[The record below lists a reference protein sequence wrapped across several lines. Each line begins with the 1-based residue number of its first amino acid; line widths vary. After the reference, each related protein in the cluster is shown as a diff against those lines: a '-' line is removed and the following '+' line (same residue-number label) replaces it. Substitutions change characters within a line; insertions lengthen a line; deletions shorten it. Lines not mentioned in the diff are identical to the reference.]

1 MSSKLSAQ
9 IRFLMSI
16 HAIDP
21 KAWDA
26 IIPHGPKYS
35 IAIREYMIAGV
46 VRDIAKKITNHD
58 IQSKL
63 LSVGKEMVSYSSRGL
78 VNGWE
83 EGDDICPPIFKW
95 PRPLPDPF
103 PDLTGPQ
110 PDPWNSYVGSNGDFL
125 DYSSHQ
131 KQLVASLK
139 VLSTLTTQ
147 RKLGEHLAKL
157 ADELDA
163 DFKENALIKAYVM

>member
-35 IAIREYMIAGV
+35 IAIREYMIAGI
-46 VRDIAKKITNHD
+46 VRDIAKKVPNHD

-63 LSVGKEMVSYSSRGL
+63 LSLGKELVSYSSRGL
-78 VNGWE
+78 INGWE
-83 EGDDICPPIFKW
+83 EGDDLCPPFFRW
-95 PRPLPDPF
+95 PFPIPDPF
-103 PDLTGPQ
+103 PNLAKPQ
-110 PDPWNSYVGSNGDFL
+110 PDPWYNGDFL

-139 VLSTLTTQ
+139 VLGTLTTQ
-147 RKLGEHLAKL
+147 KKLGEHIAKI
-157 ADELDA
+157 ADELEI
-163 DFKENALIKAYVM
+163 DFRENALIKAYVM